1 LPRLSARPLA
11 QSRLSPLVP
20 KPQKNVRR
28 AAVSALRA
36 WSKGHVYADS
46 LVERHA
52 DRNHLSPPDRALLKA
67 ILMGV
72 LRHRSLIDHSIS
84 TARKG
89 KLDSETRDI
98 LRVGVCQ
105 LLVLK
110 IPDHAAIYETVECAR
125 APVRGLINAVL
136 RRVAHYRARFV
147 REMGELEP
155 ATQYS
160 HPHWIYKRWKK
171 LFGPKNTEVLMD
183 WNNVPAET
191 HLRPNLLSPPPADQP
206 EPEDHI
212 AAVESGHY
220 YITDPS
226 TARAPELLAPQPGET
241 ILDACAAPGGK
252 AIQLAGLMESQGRLL
267 CTDSNEKR
275 LPRLNENLTRCR
287 VTNAEVEVHDWTK
300 PAPEKWHGLFDG
312 ILLDV
317 PCSNT
322 GVFRR
327 RVDVRWRLKAQDIED
342 LTKIQTQILGNALP
356 CLKPGGRIV
365 YSTCSIDPEENLD
378 LINNFIKEHPT
389 LTLKDHHQL
398 LPFQDDCDGAFA
410 ALLLDQS
417 KA

>member
-72 LRHRSLIDHSIS
+72 LRHRSLIDHCIS

-191 HLRPNLLSPPPADQP
+191 HLRPNLISPPPADQP

-275 LPRLNENLTRCR
+275 LPRLNTASLAAHYAGGTPHAYAAAKAGVVQLTRSAAMELAEEGVR
-287 VTNAEVEVHDWTK
+287 VNSISPGTVFTRIYTGDLSAERREATHRLFAADAEQSNPLHRLAEPREIASAALWLASDESSYVNAEDIVIDGGSLRGVRRSN
-300 PAPEKWHGLFDG
+300 GLAGLSDR
-312 ILLDV
+312 
-317 PCSNT
+317 S
-322 GVFRR
+322 R
-327 RVDVRWRLKAQDIED
+327 
-342 LTKIQTQILGNALP
+342 
-356 CLKPGGRIV
+356 
-365 YSTCSIDPEENLD
+365 
-378 LINNFIKEHPT
+378 
-389 LTLKDHHQL
+389 
-398 LPFQDDCDGAFA
+398 
-410 ALLLDQS
+410 
-417 KA
+417 

>member
-1 LPRLSARPLA
+1 MA
-11 QSRLSPLVP
+11 
-20 KPQKNVRR
+20 KPAKNVRR

-36 WSKGHVYADS
+36 WSKGHAYADS

-52 DRNHLSPPDRALLKA
+52 ERNHLSSADRALLKA

-72 LRHRSLIDHSIS
+72 LRHRSLIDHCIA
-84 TARKG
+84 TFRKG
-89 KLDSETRDI
+89 KLDPETKDV

-125 APVRGLINAVL
+125 RPIQGLINAVL
-136 RRVAHYRARFV
+136 RRVAQSRARFV
-147 REMGELEP
+147 REMDQLEP
-155 ATQYS
+155 PIQFS
-160 HPHWIYKRWKK
+160 HPYWIYKKWKK
-171 LFGPKNTEVLMD
+171 LFGTKNTVTLMD

-191 HLRPNLLSPPPADQP
+191 HLRPNLLNPPPADAP
-206 EPEDHI
+206 EPEDHL
-212 AAVESGHY
+212 AAINSGHY

-226 TARAPELLAPQPGET
+226 TAHAPELLAPKPGET

-252 AIQLAGLMESQGRLL
+252 AIQLAGLMNNEGRLI

-275 LPRLNENLTRCR
+275 LPRLEENLTRCG
-287 VTNAEVEVHDWTK
+287 VTNSEIAVHDWTT
-300 PAPEKWHGLFDG
+300 PAPNKWHGLFNA

-327 RVDVRWRLKAQDIED
+327 RVDVRWRLKQQDIDD
-342 LTKIQTQILGNALP
+342 LTVIQNQILTNALI
-356 CLKPGGRIV
+356 CLKPGGRII
-365 YSTCSIDPEENLD
+365 YSTCSIDPEENIELVTAFAQQ
-378 LINNFIKEHPT
+378 NPQVT
-389 LTLKDHHQL
+389 LEKHQQL

-410 ALLLDQS
+410 AILQDSRNSQTAVH
-417 KA
+417 KK